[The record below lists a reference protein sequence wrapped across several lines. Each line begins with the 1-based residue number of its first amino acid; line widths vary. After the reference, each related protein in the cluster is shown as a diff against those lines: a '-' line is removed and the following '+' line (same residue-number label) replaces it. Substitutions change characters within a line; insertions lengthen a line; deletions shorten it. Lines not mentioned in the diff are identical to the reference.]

1 MHLVDLPVELLE
13 TIFSPL
19 PPSSL
24 TSLARTTTAFYP
36 TATRILYRRV
46 SVSSF
51 ARNLAAVTTLATRR
65 HLALLVRYFSI
76 SLDDDGKDQVDGEYY
91 TALAHA
97 LRGMHDLISLELTV
111 NSNSSWILA
120 STLCPPPGAAAA
132 CSISLP
138 DPHQQPPQIY
148 PRLEHF
154 SCSFPLDADTAAFLE
169 RTPQLKSLQL
179 ATMPHTAEL
188 SPTAIPRL
196 DTYTGPPC
204 LLQQLVLSQ
213 RPITSLHLSG
223 DLSLGDIE
231 HLARASANSAPTAAG
246 SVLRQQSSGSEDHL
260 GANVRVEALSVI
272 TSAPPVAVLEAL
284 ADACPSLVCLRLITT
299 CAFYETPDVVSST
312 LSYALE
318 CVRGHAVASDRAMM
332 HDAAPA
338 REARIPPR
346 KFRSWSTLADTAC
359 SLCSPSR
366 SSLALQP
373 HSRPLSPR
381 SAPSSSQASI
391 GSSGPTAVP
400 QPTAPP
406 WAVGRSGCRRP

>member
-1 MHLVDLPVELLE
+1 MHLTNLPVELLE
-13 TIFSPL
+13 SIFTPL

-24 TSLARTTTAFYP
+24 TFLARTTTAFYP

-46 SVSSF
+46 SVSTF
-51 ARNLAAVTTLATRR
+51 ARNLAAVTTLASRR

-76 SLDDDGKDQVDGEYY
+76 SLDDDGKDQVDGECYA
-91 TALAHA
+91 ALAHA

-120 STLCPPPGAAAA
+120 STLCPSPLATPA
-132 CSISLP
+132 CTLSLP
-138 DPHQQPPQIY
+138 PPDSQQHPPKIY

-154 SCSFPLDADTAAFLE
+154 SCSFPLDAATAAFLE
-169 RTPQLKSLQL
+169 RTPRLKSLQL

-231 HLARASANSAPTAAG
+231 HLARASTNSAPCAAG
-246 SVLRQQSSGSEDHL
+246 PGLSQLSGGPEDRL

-284 ADACPSLVCLRLITT
+284 AKACPSLVCLRLITT
-299 CAFYETPDVVSST
+299 CAFYETPDVVSVPV
-312 LSYALE
+312 L
-318 CVRGHAVASDRAMM
+318 
-332 HDAAPA
+332 
-338 REARIPPR
+338 
-346 KFRSWSTLADTAC
+346 
-359 SLCSPSR
+359 
-366 SSLALQP
+366 
-373 HSRPLSPR
+373 SRPL
-381 SAPSSSQASI
+381 
-391 GSSGPTAVP
+391 
-400 QPTAPP
+400 
-406 WAVGRSGCRRP
+406 